1 MITIE
6 LAIILPIYFKLNSID
21 NENVNITL
29 KTRTESIIK
38 YVTYQID
45 DYADILQ
52 RNAAF
57 FKIVK
62 TAGEYISYSN
72 YSYFVENNQLNII
85 DIALNWWIPKIEY
98 NQVYAYQNFS
108 QQNISPNYNIWE
120 INSLGQHVPVTSVSP
135 RDYYFPLAY
144 CYPPSPIIDT
154 LMGLDFESN
163 PITAGLLLFGL
174 SSPTITSSFR
184 VSLTTAPNT
193 YEYGVIFNLPVLL
206 NNNEPID
213 KNNTNVIGVNMQLV
227 IIYDLFTVGL
237 DAYNITSFD
246 TSNFDIFAFDIT
258 NDSLT
263 DNKLLNISLLYKKN
277 ISEYENIWFVGD
289 MPNYDNLYSINLP
302 VFNRQWKIYF
312 RFTQTYFNDLK
323 TNTPIIVTMI
333 IFIVAITLN
342 IIIVVIIII
351 FYNNAENAKLITQR
365 EREKKLLSNK
375 MLSYINHEIRNPL
388 NIIKGLISL
397 MKDNLVEF
405 VGFDNERELSIASEH
420 PKELFIHSENVV
432 TILSDCYTILG
443 SCVVMEHIVN
453 DVLDIRRLE
462 EGKLDLTNKLIN
474 LDEFMRQ
481 FYKTLKQKL
490 DENQLIEFTFSVD
503 ETIKYITIDP
513 IRLTQ
518 VLLNFMTNA
527 LKFTIEG
534 SIILSVTNKD
544 NKIRFEVKDTGKGIS
559 DENKIKIFNP
569 FSQVNIDESRR
580 FGGTGLGL
588 YLCKML
594 ADIMNGDV
602 GFDSVYGNG
611 SSFWIDFP
619 NSIIGDLPEDLK
631 LIESDNKNDIKLE
644 ELQIIK

>member
-1 MITIE
+1 MLKRLLTIIFISMIIMITIE

-246 TSNFDIFAFDIT
+246 TSNF
-258 NDSLT
+258 
-263 DNKLLNISLLYKKN
+263 
-277 ISEYENIWFVGD
+277 
-289 MPNYDNLYSINLP
+289 DNLYSINLP